1 MSLRDIKFWAV
12 IAAVVVL
19 ITGCQ
24 PARPFYFG
32 EDGDLSHY
40 KGVATEVDYPDVNAD
55 TIPDVSAS
63 QLPLT
68 LANPEP
74 KEFWPLRL
82 EEAVRCTLQNSKV
95 MRTLG
100 GTVQNNLQGIVQ
112 NAPSPL
118 LQGPA
123 AAQTVYQPA
132 IQESDPR
139 FGVEGTLSN
148 FDTQW
153 STSVFWQKNDHPV
166 NANFSGLLANVL
178 QEDAAQFQT
187 QLAKVTANGDRVFF
201 RNNTNYDM
209 NNNPTNLFPAFWTTN
224 FEAEFR
230 HPFLQGAGVQFN
242 RIAGPS
248 GIPGVGG
255 FTNIPGVYNGVA
267 IARTNVDIAIADFEA
282 NIRNVVNDT
291 ENAYWELYF
300 SYRNLDAVVV
310 GRDSAL
316 STWRKV
322 KALYDA
328 GARGGEA
335 EKEAQAREQYFLFR
349 GQVEVAVSNVYEV
362 ENRLRYMM
370 GIAPT
375 DGRLIRPADDPTTA
389 KVDFDWSEI
398 LVEGLA
404 RYPELRRQ
412 KWVVKQREL
421 QLIASKNFLL
431 PRLDFDGT
439 YRWLGFGQNLWETG
453 RSVDPFNNAMQSL
466 TSGQY
471 QEWQMG
477 FQANIPIGFRAALS
491 GVRNAQLQLARER
504 AVLQDQELEVVHLL
518 SSTIRVLERTYQLT
532 ETNFNRLIAA
542 RVNVEA
548 VRAAY
553 DTDTVTLDLLLDA
566 QRRLAVAQSDYF
578 RSLVDYNQAI
588 HFVHF
593 RKGSLLEYNNVYLA
607 EGPWPGKAYF
617 DARKRAR
624 ERDAGLQINYGFFQP
639 NVFSRGPINQKVGNN
654 DMMFNTSTDGSGTP
668 PQPVPETLPT
678 PPGGSTPAD
687 GAGTQDVTRAVP
699 PRSAGQAGAPRQNVA
714 FGSAPQGRGAGANNL
729 SYDWGSVDRSIQ
741 APGTNMT
748 TARPPASIYQT
759 SFNAPPSERSLLAD
773 EVDAN
778 NTPYRVNRAAPVRS
792 GP

>member
-1 MSLRDIKFWAV
+1 
-12 IAAVVVL
+12 
-19 ITGCQ
+19 
-24 PARPFYFG
+24 
-32 EDGDLSHY
+32 
-40 KGVATEVDYPDVNAD
+40 
-55 TIPDVSAS
+55 
-63 QLPLT
+63 PL
-68 LANPEP
+68 N
-74 KEFWPLRL
+74 
-82 EEAVRCTLQNSKV
+82 
-95 MRTLG
+95 
-100 GTVQNNLQGIVQ
+100 
-112 NAPSPL
+112 
-118 LQGPA
+118 
-123 AAQTVYQPA
+123 AQTIYAPA
-132 IQESDPR
+132 ITESDPR

-166 NANFSGLLANVL
+166 NANFAGLLANVL
-178 QEDAAQFQT
+178 AEDAAQFQT
-187 QLAKVTANGDRVFF
+187 QLAKVTAAGDRVYI

-209 NNNPTNLFPAFWTTN
+209 NNNPTNLFPAYWTTN

-230 HPFLQGAGVQFN
+230 HPFLQGGGVQFN

-267 IARTNVDIAIADFEA
+267 IARTNVDIAIADFEGR
-282 NIRNVVNDT
+282 IRDVVNDT
-291 ENAYWELYF
+291 ELAYWELYF
-300 SYRNLDAVVV
+300 SYRNLDALVV

-349 GQVEVAVSNVYEV
+349 GQVEAAVSNVYET
-362 ENRLRYMM
+362 ENRLRYQM

-389 KVDFDWSEI
+389 KVEFDWDEI
-398 LVEGLA
+398 KIESLA
-404 RYPELRRQ
+404 RMPELRRQ
-412 KWVVKQREL
+412 KWIVKQKEL

-453 RSVDPFNNAMQSL
+453 RSINPFDSAMQSL
-466 TSGQY
+466 TGGQY

-504 AVLQDQELEVVHLL
+504 AILQEEELEMIHGL
-518 SSTIRVLERTYQLT
+518 SSGVRTLVRSYELT

-553 DTDTVTLDLLLDA
+553 ETDTVTLDLLLDA
-566 QRRLAVAQSDYF
+566 QRRLAVATSDYF
-578 RSLVDYNQAI
+578 RSLVDYNLAI
-588 HFVHF
+588 RTVHY
-593 RKGSLLEYNNVYLA
+593 RKGSLLEYNNVFLA

-624 ERDAGLQINYGFFQP
+624 ERDAGLQINYGFIQP
-639 NVFSRGPINQKVGNN
+639 NVFSRGPISQKMGTGDMIYNGNGV
-654 DMMFNTSTDGSGTP
+654 DQPP
-668 PQPVPETLPT
+668 PQPVPESVPAPPASEAAPTTRETTLA
-678 PPGGSTPAD
+678 PPSRLPAS
-687 GAGTQDVTRAVP
+687 GAMASGPV
-699 PRSAGQAGAPRQNVA
+699 
-714 FGSAPQGRGAGANNL
+714 FGSLPGAKAANGGGMT
-729 SYDWGSVDRSIQ
+729 YDWATSQSRAIQ
-741 APGTNMT
+741 APSPSVGTADARRAGSVIQ
-748 TARPPASIYQT
+748 TAYSTQPV
-759 SFNAPPSERSLLAD
+759 ERSLLAD
-773 EVDAN
+773 DAQPN
-778 NTPYRVNRAAPVRS
+778 NSTSQTY
-792 GP
+792 

>member
-1 MSLRDIKFWAV
+1 MSLRDAKFWAMLTA
-12 IAAVVVL
+12 IVVL

-24 PARPFYFG
+24 PSRPFYFF

-40 KGVATEVDYPDVNAD
+40 KGVATEVEYPDVNAD
-55 TIPDVSAS
+55 TISDVSAAEP
-63 QLPLT
+63 PLT
-68 LANPEP
+68 LDNPEP
-74 KEFWPLRL
+74 REFWPLRL
-82 EEAVRCTLQNSKV
+82 EEAVRNTLQNSKV
-95 MRTLG
+95 FRTLG
-100 GTVQNNLQGIVQ
+100 GQVTNPTFQIAL
-112 NAPSPL
+112 SPL
-118 LQGPA
+118 N
-123 AAQTVYQPA
+123 AQTVYAPA
-132 IQESDPR
+132 IAESDPR

-178 QEDAAQFQT
+178 VEDAAQFQT
-187 QLAKVTANGDRVFF
+187 QLAKVTAGGDRVFI

-230 HPFLQGAGVQFN
+230 HPFLQGGGVQFN

-267 IARTNVDIAIADFEA
+267 IARTNVDIAIADFEGR
-282 NIRNVVNDT
+282 IRDVVNDT
-291 ENAYWELYF
+291 ELSYWELYF
-300 SYRNLDAVVV
+300 AYRNLDALVV

-349 GQVEVAVSNVYEV
+349 GQVEAAVSQVYET

-370 GIAPT
+370 GIAAT

-389 KVDFDWSEI
+389 KVDFEWREI
-398 LVEGLA
+398 LIESLA
-404 RYPELRRQ
+404 RMPELRRQ
-412 KWVVKQREL
+412 KWIVKQREL
-421 QLIASKNFLL
+421 QLIASRNFLL

-439 YRWLGFGQNLWETG
+439 YRYLGFGQNLWEQG
-453 RSVDPFNNAMQSL
+453 RSSNQFNSAMQSL
-466 TSGQY
+466 TGGNF

-477 FQANIPIGFRAALS
+477 FQANIPIGFRAALA

-504 AVLQDQELEVVHLL
+504 AVLQDEELEFSHGLA
-518 SSTIRVLERTYQLT
+518 SAIRTLDRAYQLT

-553 DTDTVTLDLLLDA
+553 ETDTVTLDLLLDA
-566 QRRLAVAQSDYF
+566 QRRLAVATSDYF
-578 RSLVDYNQAI
+578 RSLIDYNLAI
-588 HFVHF
+588 RTVHY

-624 ERDAGLQINYGFFQP
+624 ERDAGLQINYGFVQP
-639 NVFSRGPINQKVGNN
+639 NVFSRGPTNQKVGTG
-654 DMMFNTSTDGSGTP
+654 DMIFQGNGQENA
-668 PQPVPETLPT
+668 PQPVPESVPPPPAGRTAPSVTDGTQMPGPRAGTLGAS
-678 PPGGSTPAD
+678 GGSAFD
-687 GAGTQDVTRAVP
+687 
-699 PRSAGQAGAPRQNVA
+699 APR
-714 FGSAPQGRGAGANNL
+714 AGANSDRL
-729 SYDWGSVDRSIQ
+729 SYDWGANSRPIQ
-741 APGTNMT
+741 AP
-748 TARPPASIYQT
+748 RPAVATGQVPRSG
-759 SFNAPPSERSLLAD
+759 SMSLLQASFTPQPPERALLSHDAD
-773 EVDAN
+773 ADNAAA
-778 NTPYRVNRAAPVRS
+778 RVSRTSAVR
-792 GP
+792 

>member
-1 MSLRDIKFWAV
+1 MSVRDAKFWAM
-12 IAAVVVL
+12 IAAFVVL

-24 PARPFYFG
+24 PSRPFYFF

-40 KGVATEVDYPDVNAD
+40 KGVATEVEYPDVNTD
-55 TIPDVSAS
+55 TIPDVSGS
-63 QLPLT
+63 LPPLT
-68 LANPEP
+68 LQNPEP

-82 EEAVRCTLQNSKV
+82 EEAVRITLQNSKV
-95 MRTLG
+95 FRTLG
-100 GTVQNNLQGIVQ
+100 GQVQNPTFQVSL
-112 NAPSPL
+112 SPL
-118 LQGPA
+118 N
-123 AAQTVYQPA
+123 AQTIYAPA
-132 IQESDPR
+132 ITESDPR

-166 NANFSGLLANVL
+166 NANFAGLLANIL
-178 QEDAAQFQT
+178 EEDAAQFQS
-187 QLAKVTANGDRVFF
+187 QLAKVTAAGDRVYF

-230 HPFLQGAGVQFN
+230 HPFLQGGGTQFN

-267 IARTNVDIAIADFEA
+267 IARTNVDIAIADFEGR
-282 NIRNVVNDT
+282 IRDVVNDT
-291 ENAYWELYF
+291 ELAYWELYF
-300 SYRNLDAVVV
+300 SYRNLDALVV

-349 GQVEVAVSNVYEV
+349 GQVEAAVSNVYET
-362 ENRLRYMM
+362 ENRLRYQM

-389 KVDFDWSEI
+389 KVDFDWDEVKIES
-398 LVEGLA
+398 LA
-404 RYPELRRQ
+404 RMPELRRQ
-412 KWVVKQREL
+412 KWIVKQKEL

-439 YRWLGFGQNLWETG
+439 YRWLGFGQNLWDIH
-453 RSVDPFNNAMQSL
+453 RSPDQFNNAMQSL
-466 TSGQY
+466 TGGQY

-477 FQANIPIGFRAALS
+477 FQANIPIGFRAALA

-504 AVLQDQELEVVHLL
+504 AILQEEELEMIHGLTSAV
-518 SSTIRVLERTYQLT
+518 RTLVRSYELT

-542 RVNVEA
+542 QVNVKA

-553 DTDTVTLDLLLDA
+553 ETDTVTLDLLLDA
-566 QRRLAVAQSDYF
+566 QRRLAVATSDYF
-578 RSLVDYNQAI
+578 RSLVDYNLAI
-588 HFVHF
+588 RTVHY
-593 RKGSLLEYNNVYLA
+593 RKGSLLEYNNVFLA

-624 ERDAGLQINYGFFQP
+624 ERDAGLQINYGFIQP
-639 NVFSRGPINQKVGNN
+639 NVFSRGPISQKMGTADMTTGNGV
-654 DMMFNTSTDGSGTP
+654 DQP
-668 PQPVPETLPT
+668 PPRPIPETLPESVPT
-678 PPGGSTPAD
+678 PPAS
-687 GAGTQDVTRAVP
+687 QAVP
-699 PRSAGQAGAPRQNVA
+699 GVLDTTKAPPPRPGRPGLSGPGIQISSSTSADSKLV
-714 FGSAPQGRGAGANNL
+714 
-729 SYDWGSVDRSIQ
+729 SYDWGASGRSPIQ
-741 APGTNMT
+741 APSAAIATGDTRREGVAVMQAAYNT
-748 TARPPASIYQT
+748 QPVDPALLTDDTRSNNQ
-759 SFNAPPSERSLLAD
+759 APQAYRTPSGR
-773 EVDAN
+773 
-778 NTPYRVNRAAPVRS
+778 
-792 GP
+792 